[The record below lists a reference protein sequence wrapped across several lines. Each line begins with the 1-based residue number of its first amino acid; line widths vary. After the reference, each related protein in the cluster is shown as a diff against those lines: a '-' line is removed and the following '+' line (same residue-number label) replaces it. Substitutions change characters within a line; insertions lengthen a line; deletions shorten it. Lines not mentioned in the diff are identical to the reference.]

1 LKLNFVLL
9 AEIGDMSTETTI
21 LAPARA
27 AKTETIPHPAPI
39 SRKLIPLSEGRQSTA
54 NFPDQSYFGLN
65 TPGKILIVFPRYEM
79 S

>member
-1 LKLNFVLL
+1 LNLMLL
-9 AEIGDMSTETTI
+9 AEFGDMSAATTS
-21 LAPARA
+21 LAPRAA

-39 SRKLIPLSEGRQSTA
+39 SRKLLSWSGGRQSTA

-65 TPGKILIVFPRYEM
+65 TPGKILMVFPRYEM

>member
-1 LKLNFVLL
+1 MSIREPVSVEVELVLL
-9 AEIGDMSTETTI
+9 AEIGDMSTESGESCKD
-21 LAPARA
+21 R
-27 AKTETIPHPAPI
+27 PI
-39 SRKLIPLSEGRQSTA
+39 SRKLIPLSVGRQSTA

>member
-1 LKLNFVLL
+1 MSIREPVSVEVELRVARRDRRYVYGIRRELQRPTNLK
-9 AEIGDMSTETTI
+9 
-21 LAPARA
+21 
-27 AKTETIPHPAPI
+27 
-39 SRKLIPLSEGRQSTA
+39 KLIPLSEGRQSTA